1 MNTLS
6 TTSWK
11 RHGSSIIFALAEIQE
26 LLRENAMVSL
36 REFLS
41 WRQEIPEEPPVRGNT
56 ILVSG
61 LEAILDTLPADEAE
75 EFLRTKVRPVIKRV
89 NNLWTET
96 GIVFG
101 FTDSSKFK
109 EAGGLNEE
117 VLMLRSDRQKIRI
130 SEGLWDGTAALNML
144 RIETLFIGN
153 QQMVRIGYHVQR
165 IS

>member
-1 MNTLS
+1 MKTLT

-11 RHGSSIIFALAEIQE
+11 RRGSSVIFALAEIQE
-26 LLRENAMVSL
+26 LLREHAMVSL

-41 WRQEIPEEPPVRGNT
+41 WRQSVPEEPPIPGDT

-61 LEAILDTLPADEAE
+61 LEAILDTLPPAEAE
-75 EFLRTKVRPVIKRV
+75 EFLRTKVRPVIKSV
-89 NNLWTET
+89 NNVWTET

-101 FTDSSKFK
+101 FADYRRFEETS
-109 EAGGLNEE
+109 GMNEE
-117 VLMLRSDRQKIRI
+117 VFMLRSDGEKIRL

-144 RIETLFIGN
+144 RIETTFIGEP
-153 QQMVRIGYHVQR
+153 QTVRVGYHVQR